1 MPLVL
6 GAYFESVNEQPGKS
20 MCLDSPNVSFN
31 LSNTSPVIRDG
42 LATELSAMNS
52 AREKSTSIKW
62 KFENCELFTK
72 LQFEHIN
79 YPDS

>member
-1 MPLVL
+1 ML
-6 GAYFESVNEQPGKS
+6 GAYLGSVNEQPGKS

-42 LATELSAMNS
+42 LATALSAMNS
-52 AREKSTSIKW
+52 AREKSTSRKC

>member
-1 MPLVL
+1 ML
-6 GAYFESVNEQPGKS
+6 GAYLGSANEQPGKS

-42 LATELSAMNS
+42 LTTEFSAMNS
-52 AREKSTSIKW
+52 AREKSTSRKR
-62 KFENCELFTK
+62 KFDNCALFSK